1 MLFLPFFRIKA
12 RSMLADDLGQKWV
25 QVAEIEI
32 RAKKSPAGD
41 FGLDQFFKDPP
52 YGVLFLRDL

>member
-1 MLFLPFFRIKA
+1 
-12 RSMLADDLGQKWV
+12 MLADDLIQKLV

-32 RAKKSPAGD
+32 RARQSPAED

-52 YGVLFLRDL
+52 SWRSLFERPFLSVGPLQSP

>member
-1 MLFLPFFRIKA
+1 
-12 RSMLADDLGQKWV
+12 MLADDLGQKWV